1 MQKIKVWD
9 PVVRVLHWSLAIAVL
24 GNFLNEEGDLIH
36 RWEGYAAVGIV
47 ISRIIW
53 GFIGSEHARF
63 SSWFPTPTTLKS
75 YLAAQLRGE
84 HPRFLGHDPAGAV
97 MMLFL
102 LLMVLSLGATGYM
115 MGSDAFF
122 GEEWLETLHET
133 LAYTLLTGV
142 GLHIAAAIFE
152 SWRHRENLP
161 AAMLHG
167 YKRANASPKPHDITQ

>member
-63 SSWFPTPTTLKS
+63 SSWFPTPATLKS

-84 HPRFLGHDPAGAV
+84 HPRFLGHNPAGAV

-142 GLHIAAAIFE
+142 GLHVAAAIFE

-167 YKRANASPKPHDITQ
+167 YKRANASPKPHDIRH